1 MDLNN
6 MNEEVND
13 VMDIIEEN
21 VIDVE
26 VNVVGQ

>member
-1 MDLNN
+1 VDLNN